1 MLSTWALGGLM
12 FSVGGSVVRTVF
24 DRPSTAVVGVVLGIF
39 AGAAATTGV
48 LVSPLRPERIERL
61 GTVAL
66 AVGAGVFL
74 VALEVSSLALFVM
87 AGALAGSGFGSA
99 FLGSMRSLTQLAEP
113 HERAALLSA
122 VFVASYLALSVPAL
136 AAGVLIP
143 RIGLLDTTVGYA
155 GLVGLG
161 ALAEPRAPHAGPTRR
176 HPRAVPAGRLAV
188 LDVLTEPAGGGV
200 ARTGVPETIPTRGR
214 SSSGRRPAPPGSW
227 GTRP

>member
-1 MLSTWALGGLM
+1 M

-39 AGAAATTGV
+39 AGAAAATGV
-48 LVSPLRPERIERL
+48 LVSPLSPERIERL

-161 ALAEPRAPHAGPTRR
+161 ALASLALPVLTR
-176 HPRAVPAGRLAV
+176 PAGIVPPSR
-188 LDVLTEPAGGGV
+188 PAG
-200 ARTGVPETIPTRGR
+200 A
-214 SSSGRRPAPPGSW
+214 PGSRCW
-227 GTRP
+227 TY